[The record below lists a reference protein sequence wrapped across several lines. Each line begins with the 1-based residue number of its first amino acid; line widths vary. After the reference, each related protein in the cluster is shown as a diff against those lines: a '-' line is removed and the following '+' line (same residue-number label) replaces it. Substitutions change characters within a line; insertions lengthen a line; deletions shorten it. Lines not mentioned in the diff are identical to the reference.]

1 MAGGNTLNCATSVTV
16 SVNRLG
22 DAVVKLT
29 ADAENSKASNS
40 ESNNTKAYSTEA
52 NNNSAVQEVEQN
64 SLMTVYLA
72 YAEDAVRQHYLT
84 AQVSQGTTL
93 YEALAQVGWLKQFE
107 ELATWCEQV
116 VNTTTPTAK
125 RWHVGVYA
133 QKQPLNYQLQAFDR
147 VEVYRSLSAD
157 PMSQRKN
164 KSRS

>member
-1 MAGGNTLNCATSVTV
+1 MAGSDTTDCAVSVTV

-29 ADAENSKASNS
+29 ADAENSNASNS
-40 ESNNTKAYSTEA
+40 ETSNAQAYSAEA
-52 NNNSAVQEVEQN
+52 NNNSAVQQVEQN

-93 YEALAQVGWLKQFE
+93 YEALAQVGWLTQFE
-107 ELATWCEQV
+107 ELARWCEQV
-116 VNTTTPTAK
+116 ADITTPTAK
-125 RWHVGVYA
+125 RWRVGVYA
-133 QKQPLNYQLQAFDR
+133 QKQPLNYTLQPFDR

>member
-1 MAGGNTLNCATSVTV
+1 M
-16 SVNRLG
+16 
-22 DAVVKLT
+22 VKLT

-40 ESNNTKAYSTEA
+40 ESNNTKAYST
-52 NNNSAVQEVEQN
+52 VQQQVEQN

-164 KSRS
+164 KSHS

>member
-1 MAGGNTLNCATSVTV
+1 M
-16 SVNRLG
+16 
-22 DAVVKLT
+22 VKLT

-40 ESNNTKAYSTEA
+40 ESNNTKAYST
-52 NNNSAVQEVEQN
+52 VQQQVEQN

-93 YEALAQVGWLKQFE
+93 YEALAQVGWLTQFE
-107 ELATWCEQV
+107 ELARWCEQV
-116 VNTTTPTAK
+116 ADITTPTAK
-125 RWHVGVYA
+125 RWRVGVYA
-133 QKQPLNYQLQAFDR
+133 QKQPLNYTLQPFDR

>member
-40 ESNNTKAYSTEA
+40 ESNNTKAYST
-52 NNNSAVQEVEQN
+52 VQQQVEQN

-72 YAEDAVRQHYLT
+72 YAEDGVRQHYLT

-93 YEALAQVGWLKQFE
+93 YEVLAQVGWLKQFE

-164 KSRS
+164 KSRG

>member
-40 ESNNTKAYSTEA
+40 ESNNTKAYST
-52 NNNSAVQEVEQN
+52 VQQQVEQN

-72 YAEDAVRQHYLT
+72 YAEDGVRQHYLT

-107 ELATWCEQV
+107 ELAIWCEQV

-157 PMSQRKN
+157 PMSQRKS
-164 KSRS
+164 KSRG

>member
-1 MAGGNTLNCATSVTV
+1 M
-16 SVNRLG
+16 
-22 DAVVKLT
+22 VKLT

-40 ESNNTKAYSTEA
+40 ESNNTKAYST
-52 NNNSAVQEVEQN
+52 VQQQVEQN

-72 YAEDAVRQHYLT
+72 YAEDGVRQHYLT

>member
-1 MAGGNTLNCATSVTV
+1 M
-16 SVNRLG
+16 
-22 DAVVKLT
+22 VKLT
-29 ADAENSKASNS
+29 DDAENSNASNS
-40 ESNNTKAYSTEA
+40 ESNNTKAYST
-52 NNNSAVQEVEQN
+52 VQQQVEQN

-72 YAEDAVRQHYLT
+72 YAEDGVRQHYLT

>member
-40 ESNNTKAYSTEA
+40 ESNNTKAYST
-52 NNNSAVQEVEQN
+52 VQQQVEQN

-72 YAEDAVRQHYLT
+72 YAEDGVRQHYLT

-93 YEALAQVGWLKQFE
+93 YEVLAQVGWLKQFE